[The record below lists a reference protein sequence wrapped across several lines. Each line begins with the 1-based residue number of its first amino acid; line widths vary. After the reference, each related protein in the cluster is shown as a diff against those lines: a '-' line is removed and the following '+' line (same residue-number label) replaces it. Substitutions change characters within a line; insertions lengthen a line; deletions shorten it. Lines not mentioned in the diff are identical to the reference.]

1 MNGNGK
7 SNTGNG
13 KKGIISENNPINN
26 SHFDGSRFDGHDRF
40 NGHPFNPPP
49 LPDDLTNIP
58 MAFDPK
64 LDNEVRHQLIAGM
77 DLLHA
82 DLCNYSGILKMYKIP
97 DVSRFHRTNLKL
109 RKEILE
115 LKGRLNRDI
124 IANKED

>member
-1 MNGNGK
+1 MVLLSANGRK
-7 SNTGNG
+7 SGNG

-26 SHFDGSRFDGHDRF
+26 SHFDDSRFD
-40 NGHPFNPPP
+40 GHPFNPPP